1 MNKKKPL
8 WANPLVR
15 GFLTGK
21 IVLAIVGVV
30 WYKKHMEL
38 ISQKF

>member
-1 MNKKKPL
+1 ME
-8 WANPLVR
+8 
-15 GFLTGK
+15 FTFQSCTGK